1 MSTRY
6 SPASFSWASVAAW
19 PLMKQR
25 ERPEPSTV
33 LRRMTWPGSPL
44 RSRSVSHA
52 ASAALGSTSNSA
64 ASSARSAPS
73 RTAAASPRPPTSS
86 SMASTS
92 IDFPA
97 PVSPVSTVNPSPK
110 SMDDSSISTNPRM
123 SSARSTVLLQVAVLL
138 EYFAPAQLLAQRGEV
153 AVARRVHEAHRVRR
167 ALEQQ
172 AVALLHVGERKAVEM
187 RARVERAH
195 QHDLDHHAV
204 AHAHRARGKGV
215 RVERHQRERRH
226 RGVQDRALRRH
237 RVGGRAGRRGDDHAV
252 GAQRVDEL
260 AVDQQ
265 VELDQA
271 PLRALADDGLVERDG
286 LQDRFIVSSYFGFQ
300 QRALLDAV
308 LAIENRAD
316 AGAHVVV
323 ADVGHETDAA
333 LVHADQRHVV
343 AHEIAR
349 RGEHRAVSADDD
361 RELGVGADRRIVDA
375 AHAEVGRGLALDQHF
390 AAALFEHAAQLPQRL
405 RDLGTA
411 QLADQGDAAEARP
424 DCGGRHALECTMIF
438 MLDKRAQVLLKT
450 LIERYIAEG
459 QPVGSRTLSKH
470 SGLDLSPATIRNV
483 MSDLEDMGFIAS
495 PHTSAGRV
503 PTPAG
508 YRFFVDT
515 LLVVKQLESGELREL
530 EGQLHPDN
538 PQRVIHSA
546 SQLLSQLSQFAGV
559 VMTPRR
565 AVTFKHVEFLKLS
578 EKRILL
584 IVVTPDGDVQNRIL
598 FTERD
603 YSPAELVEVA
613 NFINQNYAGQSFEDV
628 RLHLRGE
635 LRDLRHD
642 MARLMSAALEA
653 GTALAEGSEQ
663 YVISG
668 ERNLFAVRDL
678 SQDVGRLKQV
688 LELFERKTSLLKILD
703 LALRGQ
709 GVQIFIGGE
718 SGVSAPDDV
727 SVVTSPYKV
736 DGEVVGTVGVVGPT
750 RMAYD
755 RVIPIVDVT

>member
-1 MSTRY
+1 
-6 SPASFSWASVAAW
+6 
-19 PLMKQR
+19 
-25 ERPEPSTV
+25 
-33 LRRMTWPGSPL
+33 
-44 RSRSVSHA
+44 
-52 ASAALGSTSNSA
+52 
-64 ASSARSAPS
+64 
-73 RTAAASPRPPTSS
+73 
-86 SMASTS
+86 MASTS
-92 IDFPA
+92 IDLPA
-97 PVSPVSTVNPSPK
+97 PVSPVSTVNPSAK
-110 SMDDSSISTNPRM
+110 STDDSSISTNPRM
-123 SSARSTVLLQVAVLL
+123 SSARSTALLQVAVLL

-226 RGVQDRALRRH
+226 RGMQDRALRRH
-237 RVGGRAGRRGDDHAV
+237 RVGGRAGRRSDDHAV
-252 GAQRVDEL
+252 GAQGVDEL

-265 VELDQA
+265 
-271 PLRALADDGLVERDG
+271 
-286 LQDRFIVSSYFGFQ
+286 
-300 QRALLDAV
+300 
-308 LAIENRAD
+308 
-316 AGAHVVV
+316 
-323 ADVGHETDAA
+323 
-333 LVHADQRHVV
+333 
-343 AHEIAR
+343 
-349 RGEHRAVSADDD
+349 
-361 RELGVGADRRIVDA
+361 
-375 AHAEVGRGLALDQHF
+375 VGRGLALDQHF
-390 AAALFEHAAQLPQRL
+390 AAALLEHRAQLAQRL

-424 DCGGRHALECTMIF
+424 GCGVRHALECTMIS

-515 LLVVKQLESGELREL
+515 LLVVKPLETREL
-530 EGQLHPDN
+530 DRLEGELHPDN
-538 PQRVIHSA
+538 PQRVIHAA
-546 SQLLSQLSQFAGV
+546 SQLLSQLTQFAGV

-565 AVTFKHVEFLKLS
+565 HAGTFKHIEFLRLS

-584 IVVTPDGDVQNRIL
+584 IVVTTDGDVQNRIL

-603 YSPAELVEVA
+603 FSASELVEAA
-613 NFINQNYAGQSFEDV
+613 NYVNQNYSGQSFEDV
-628 RLHLRGE
+628 RARLQGE
-635 LRDLRHD
+635 LREIGQDLIK
-642 MARLMSAALEA
+642 LMSAALDA
-653 GTALAEGSEQ
+653 GNRALAEGSEQ

-668 ERNLFAVRDL
+668 ERNLLSVQGL
-678 SQDVGRLKQV
+678 SQDMSRLKQ
-688 LELFERKTSLLKILD
+688 LFELFERKTSLFQILD
-703 LALRGQ
+703 VSLRGQ

-718 SGVSAPDDV
+718 SGVTAPDDV
-727 SVVTSPYKV
+727 SVVTAPYKV
-736 DGEVVGTVGVVGPT
+736 DGEVVGTVGVIGPT

-755 RVIPIVDVT
+755 RVIPIVDVTAKLLSSTLSQH